1 MQQPAAPDTGRTFR
15 IVTVSSVRVALPD
28 QYPLVTLEDAEVVGR
43 SLSFRI
49 GLAEGAA
56 LVHALEGTSAP
67 RPSTHDLFAAALQR
81 YAVDVLAVRLVGRIG
96 ATYLAELDLVG
107 GHGRER
113 LSCRPSDGI
122 CLALRQRVPAPVL
135 ADDRLFTQVGDVLPD
150 ETVEPEE
157 ALQPG
162 EAVEPEEALAE
173 APLEARQAL
182 AEAPLEAPQALDV
195 PPATVRPSP
204 EAVEAGA

>member
-1 MQQPAAPDTGRTFR
+1 MQPAAPDSGRTFR

-28 QYPLVTLEDAEVVGR
+28 QYPLVTLEDAEVAGR

-56 LVHALEGTSAP
+56 LAHALEGTSAP
-67 RPSTHDLFAAALQR
+67 RPSTHDLFAVALQR
-81 YAVDVLAVRLVGRIG
+81 YAVDVLAVRLVGRVG
-96 ATYLAELDLVG
+96 PTYLAELELVG

-135 ADDRLFTQVGDVLPD
+135 ADDRLFTQVGDVLP
-150 ETVEPEE
+150 EEPVEPDQ
-157 ALQPG
+157 APR
-162 EAVEPEEALAE
+162 LAE
-173 APLEARQAL
+173 ALTEARLEASQ
-182 AEAPLEAPQALDV
+182 PLDV
-195 PPATVRPSP
+195 PSTRAQAST